1 MATRRKRQTNVLHD
15 NTTGTVNITPSS
27 NPAPQNTG
35 FFDRGF
41 TNTGSSSRR
50 RRRRRLHARARQQ
63 AHQAWADAVNNEHE
77 ARLLAESAAFLEQR
91 STELSEHHARMSQA
105 RQNNALSPRASTER
119 LWSAIAASNTS
130 GSLPAPAEGLE
141 KAGQIAKEI
150 FIREIPPTNSA

>member
-1 MATRRKRQTNVLHD
+1 
-15 NTTGTVNITPSS
+15 
-27 NPAPQNTG
+27 
-35 FFDRGF
+35 
-41 TNTGSSSRR
+41 
-50 RRRRRLHARARQQ
+50 
-63 AHQAWADAVNNEHE
+63 
-77 ARLLAESAAFLEQR
+77 
-91 STELSEHHARMSQA
+91 MSQA